1 MQCLNLLIFFGEKD
15 EARENTVG
23 LLYLRALHPQGQLT
37 SNQKYLRK
45 KIPESSKKQNVTLLC
60 TGNYLHSINTLFT
73 IIYIYIY
80 NYLHIHIQLYIVLG
94 ITGNLEMIQ
103 SIREHVCRLYAN
115 TKPFYIR
122 DLSICRFWYPR
133 GVLGPISRGYQG
145 VTALWIKWVSLLN
158 FLRKF

>member
-94 ITGNLEMIQ
+94 ITGNLEMI
-103 SIREHVCRLYAN
+103 
-115 TKPFYIR
+115 
-122 DLSICRFWYPR
+122 
-133 GVLGPISRGYQG
+133 
-145 VTALWIKWVSLLN
+145 
-158 FLRKF
+158 